1 MMLSVGVDMIEIS
14 RIERAAA
21 RHGQRFYRR
30 FFTDQELD
38 YCAGQASRLAGRFA
52 VKEAVAKAL
61 GTGIGD
67 VRWTEIEIT
76 CNERGK
82 PELVL
87 HDQAQALATTLGLTD
102 WSISLSHTDSHA
114 IGFAVAT
121 GQPPASQ
128 ADGARIE

>member
-1 MMLSVGVDMIEIS
+1 MLSVGVDMIEIS

-21 RHGQRFYRR
+21 RHGARFYQR
-30 FFTDQELD
+30 FFTVQEQE
-38 YCAGQASRLAGRFA
+38 YCAGQAGRLAGRFA

-67 VRWTEIEIT
+67 VRWTEIEVL

-87 HDQAQALATTLGLTD
+87 HDQARDLATSLGLTN
-102 WSISLSHTDSHA
+102 WSISLSHTASHA
-114 IGFAVAT
+114 IGFAVGTGKQSDT
-121 GQPPASQ
+121 GQEQ
-128 ADGARIE
+128 A